1 MKLWQGAPL
10 LQTKEFKGSPESLN
24 RMRSSCGALSL
35 NLRVTT
41 IANREIVS
49 VEAESTVEE
58 AARVMALRNIGA
70 VAVRKGGE
78 IVGIMTER
86 DVLKRVVAAGR
97 DPRTTRVEEV
107 MSSPPISVEANA
119 TVGEAVDLMNRR
131 GIRRIFVREG
141 QRIVGIFTQRDV
153 LALMRVCLYCLGEI
167 LRTPG
172 APMQG
177 LIGCRCGALYHT
189 DCAKT
194 VVYCIEC
201 GSKLV
206 ELVEYPSPDE
216 TVTAD

>member
-1 MKLWQGAPL
+1 
-10 LQTKEFKGSPESLN
+10 
-24 RMRSSCGALSL
+24 LSL
-35 NLRVTT
+35 NLEVAT

-58 AARVMALRNIGA
+58 AAKVMASRNIGA

-131 GIRRIFVREG
+131 GIRRVFVREG

-194 VVYCIEC
+194 VVYCIDC

>member
-1 MKLWQGAPL
+1 
-10 LQTKEFKGSPESLN
+10 
-24 RMRSSCGALSL
+24 LSL
-35 NLRVTT
+35 NLKVTT

-58 AARVMALRNIGA
+58 AAKVMASRNVGA

-107 MSSPPISVEANA
+107 MSSPLISVEANA

-172 APMQG
+172 APIHG
-177 LIGCRCGALYHT
+177 LIGCRCSALYHT

-194 VVYCIEC
+194 VVYCIDC

>member
-1 MKLWQGAPL
+1 MDFELPLFFYHQGRRL
-10 LQTKEFKGSPESLN
+10 
-24 RMRSSCGALSL
+24 
-35 NLRVTT
+35 
-41 IANREIVS
+41 
-49 VEAESTVEE
+49 
-58 AARVMALRNIGA
+58 
-70 VAVRKGGE
+70 
-78 IVGIMTER
+78 
-86 DVLKRVVAAGR
+86 
-97 DPRTTRVEEV
+97 
-107 MSSPPISVEANA
+107 A
-119 TVGEAVDLMNRR
+119 TVVLELRRPVSNLSKVLEA
-131 GIRRIFVREG
+131 
-141 QRIVGIFTQRDV
+141 

-172 APMQG
+172 GPMQG